1 MLEHSLSSTERRHS
15 NRRVCATE
23 NGNVYHPQSTPIR
36 ANMHDLTHARTR
48 KEKAQQKSVCYRK
61 CKRLPSTEYNGCR
74 AKTHDLTPARTH
86 ENKAKHYLRSI
97 RMILH
102 YVSAMLAKGPFAIQ
116 VASWHHNERPKYGA
130 DGQVILTCNHPVTRR
145 RKV

>member
-1 MLEHSLSSTERRHS
+1 MTSHMLEHSLSSTERRNS

-61 CKRLPSTEYNGCR
+61 CKRLPATEYNGCR
-74 AKTHDLTPARTH
+74 AKTHDLTRARTH
-86 ENKAKHYLRSI
+86 EYKATRYLRSI

-102 YVSAMLAKGPFAIQ
+102 HVPAMLAKGLHGTKTKGRNTA
-116 VASWHHNERPKYGA
+116 
-130 DGQVILTCNHPVTRR
+130 LTG
-145 RKV
+145 KV